1 MKKKLLTTG
10 AMVLLGLAVNAQS
23 VSAAGVPVSNSTV
36 VMTGGKDRWYSVDVN
51 MTSRFSNEQ
60 NIVAGDTVTYTLPA
74 ELGLKTVYEFDVTG
88 PDGQVIGHAVANPGT
103 KTIQVTFNDYF
114 ETHKLDK
121 SMFLTLRV
129 EWDTTVVPGGG
140 TYTLNIGGAN
150 GNASTVTI
158 EDDALPDKNEVLVQY
173 GNQDTENP
181 DQVNYDARV
190 NYRKDELTNV
200 EVTVKPE
207 ENQEIIGVKNVRLLS
222 DYKPFTVVRDLTE
235 DEYTWDKDKITIKQP
250 LLKDEMITFSYATRI
265 VKPVTDK
272 KVHSV
277 VALKSDNLQWDYN
290 AEVYLVSGSGSGH
303 GLGDKETPVDPV
315 EPRGS
320 ESTETSTV
328 ETSTTETSTTETST
342 IEVKTTEV
350 VTTEDSSAKETS
362 TTETSTTETSTTETS
377 TTETSTT
384 ETSTTEVKTTEVKT
398 TEVVTTE
405 DSSVKESEETTV
417 VPKDDSVVEV
427 ENKSTEA
434 ELPNTGTDA
443 STLTTILGTVFAALG
458 GLVVSKKK
466 N

>member
-23 VSAAGVPVSNSTV
+23 ISAAEVPVSNSTV

-74 ELGLKTVYEFDVTG
+74 ELGLKTMYEFDVTG
-88 PDGQVIGHAVANPGT
+88 PDSQVIGHAVANPGT

-158 EDDALPDKNEVLVQY
+158 EDDAMPDKNEVLVQY

-290 AEVYLVSGSGSGH
+290 AEVYLVSGSGH

-320 ESTETSTV
+320 ESTETT
-328 ETSTTETSTTETST
+328 TTETSTTETST
-342 IEVKTTEV
+342 T
-350 VTTEDSSAKETS
+350 ETS

-384 ETSTTEVKTTEVKT
+384 ETSTTEV
-398 TEVVTTE
+398 VTTE
-405 DSSVKESEETTV
+405 DSSVKETEQTTV
-417 VPKDDSVVEV
+417 APKDDSVVEV

-443 STLTTILGTVFAALG
+443 TTITTVLGTVFAAVG

>member
-23 VSAAGVPVSNSTV
+23 ISAAEVPVSNSTV

-60 NIVAGDTVTYTLPA
+60 NIVTGDTVTYTLPA

-290 AEVYLVSGSGSGH
+290 AEVYLVSGSGH

-315 EPRGS
+315 EPRGG
-320 ESTETSTV
+320 E
-328 ETSTTETSTTETST
+328 TTETSTTETST
-342 IEVKTTEV
+342 T
-350 VTTEDSSAKETS
+350 ETS

-384 ETSTTEVKTTEVKT
+384 ETSTTEVKTTEV
-398 TEVVTTE
+398 VTTE
-405 DSSVKESEETTV
+405 NSSVKETEQTTV
-417 VPKDDSVVEV
+417 APKDDSIVEF
-427 ENKSTEA
+427 EQKSTEA
-434 ELPNTGTDA
+434 ELPKTGTDA
-443 STLTTILGTVFAALG
+443 LTITTALGAVFATLG
-458 GLVVSKKK
+458 GLVVRKKK

>member
-1 MKKKLLTTG
+1 MLKMKKKLLTTG

-23 VSAAGVPVSNSTV
+23 VSAAEVPVSNSTV
-36 VMTGGKDRWYSVDVN
+36 VMTGGKDRWYSVNVN

-150 GNASTVTI
+150 GNTSTVTI

-290 AEVYLVSGSGSGH
+290 AEVYLVSGSGH

-320 ESTETSTV
+320 ESTETTTA
-328 ETSTTETSTTETST
+328 ETSTT
-342 IEVKTTEV
+342 K
-350 VTTEDSSAKETS
+350 TS

-377 TTETSTT
+377 TTETSA
-384 ETSTTEVKTTEVKT
+384 TEVKT

-405 DSSVKESEETTV
+405 DSSAKETEQTTV
-417 VPKDDSVVEV
+417 ASKDDSVVVLE
-427 ENKSTEA
+427 EKSTEA

-443 STLTTILGTVFAALG
+443 TTITTVLGTVFAALG
-458 GLVVSKKK
+458 GLVVNKKK

>member
-10 AMVLLGLAVNAQS
+10 AMVLLGLVVNAQG
-23 VSAAGVPVSNSTV
+23 VSAAEVSVSNSTV
-36 VMTGGKDRWYSVDVN
+36 VMTGGKDRWYSVNVD

-74 ELGLKTVYEFDVTG
+74 ELGLKTIYEFDVTG

-290 AEVYLVSGSGSGH
+290 AEVYLVSGSGH

-320 ESTETSTV
+320 ESTET
-328 ETSTTETSTTETST
+328 TT
-342 IEVKTTEV
+342 
-350 VTTEDSSAKETS
+350 A
-362 TTETSTTETSTTETS
+362 ETSTTETS

-384 ETSTTEVKTTEVKT
+384 ETSTTEVKTTEV
-398 TEVVTTE
+398 VTTE
-405 DSSVKESEETTV
+405 DSSGKETEQTFV
-417 VPKDDSVVEV
+417 APKDDSVVEV

-443 STLTTILGTVFAALG
+443 STITTILGAVFASLG

-466 N
+466 D

>member
-10 AMVLLGLAVNAQS
+10 AMVLLGLAVNAQG
-23 VSAAGVPVSNSTV
+23 VSAAEVPVSNSTV
-36 VMTGGKDRWYSVDVN
+36 VMTGGKDRWYSVNVD

-129 EWDTTVVPGGG
+129 EWDTSVVPGGG
-140 TYTLNIGGAN
+140 TYTLSIGGAN

-250 LLKDEMITFSYATRI
+250 LLKDEMITFSYSTRI
-265 VKPVTDK
+265 VKSVTDK

-277 VALKSDNLQWDYN
+277 VALNSDNLQWDYN
-290 AEVYLVSGSGSGH
+290 AEVYLVSGSGH

-315 EPRGS
+315 SPRGG
-320 ESTETSTV
+320 E
-328 ETSTTETSTTETST
+328 
-342 IEVKTTEV
+342 
-350 VTTEDSSAKETS
+350 

-384 ETSTTEVKTTEVKT
+384 ETSTTKTSTTETSTTETSTTETSTTEVKT
-398 TEVVTTE
+398 TEVATTE
-405 DSSVKESEETTV
+405 DSSAKETEQTTV
-417 VPKDDSVVEV
+417 APKDDSVVEV

-443 STLTTILGTVFAALG
+443 STITTILGAVFASLG

>member
-1 MKKKLLTTG
+1 
-10 AMVLLGLAVNAQS
+10 MVLLGLAVNAQS
-23 VSAAGVPVSNSTV
+23 VSAAEVPVSNSTV

-150 GNASTVTI
+150 GNSSTVTI
-158 EDDALPDKNEVLVQY
+158 EDDAMPDKNEVLVQY
-173 GNQDTENP
+173 GNQDTEHP

-207 ENQEIIGVKNVRLLS
+207 ENQEIIGVKDVRLLS
-222 DYKPFTVVRDLTE
+222 DYKPFTVVRNLTE

-250 LLKDEMITFSYATRI
+250 LLKDEMITFSYSTRI

-277 VALKSDNLQWDYN
+277 VALNSDNLQWDFN
-290 AEVYLVSGSGSGH
+290 AEVYLVSGSGY
-303 GLGDKETPVDPV
+303 GLGDKENPVEPV

-320 ESTETSTV
+320 ESTETST
-328 ETSTTETSTTETST
+328 T
-342 IEVKTTEV
+342 
-350 VTTEDSSAKETS
+350 ETS

-384 ETSTTEVKTTEVKT
+384 ETSTTEVET

-443 STLTTILGTVFAALG
+443 STITTIIGAVFASLG

-466 N
+466 K

>member
-23 VSAAGVPVSNSTV
+23 VSAAEVPVSNSTV

-150 GNASTVTI
+150 GNSSTVTI
-158 EDDALPDKNEVLVQY
+158 EDDAMPDKNEVLVQY
-173 GNQDTENP
+173 GNQDTEHP

-207 ENQEIIGVKNVRLLS
+207 ENQEIIGVKDVRLLS
-222 DYKPFTVVRDLTE
+222 DYKPFTVVRNLTE

-250 LLKDEMITFSYATRI
+250 LLKDEMITFSYSTRI

-277 VALKSDNLQWDYN
+277 VALNSDNLQWDFN
-290 AEVYLVSGSGSGH
+290 AEVYLVSGSGH

-320 ESTETSTV
+320 ESTETST
-328 ETSTTETSTTETST
+328 TETSTT
-342 IEVKTTEV
+342 
-350 VTTEDSSAKETS
+350 ETS

-384 ETSTTEVKTTEVKT
+384 ETSTTEVKTTEV
-398 TEVVTTE
+398 VTTE
-405 DSSVKESEETTV
+405 DSSAKETEQTSVT
-417 VPKDDSVVEV
+417 PKDDSVVEV
-427 ENKSTEA
+427 KNKSTEA

-443 STLTTILGTVFAALG
+443 STITTILGAVFTSLG
-458 GLVVSKKK
+458 GLVMSKKK

>member
-1 MKKKLLTTG
+1 MIRLMEKISKTKGEMLKMKKKLLTTG
-10 AMVLLGLAVNAQS
+10 AMVLLGLAVNAQG
-23 VSAAGVPVSNSTV
+23 VSAAEVPVSNSTV

-140 TYTLNIGGAN
+140 TYTLSIGGAN
-150 GNASTVTI
+150 GNSSTVTI

-222 DYKPFTVVRDLTE
+222 DYKPFTVVRNLTE

-250 LLKDEMITFSYATRI
+250 LLKDEMITFSYSTRI

-277 VALKSDNLQWDYN
+277 VALNSDNLQWDYN
-290 AEVYLVSGSGSGH
+290 AEVYLVSGSGH

-320 ESTETSTV
+320 ESTETST
-328 ETSTTETSTTETST
+328 TETSTT
-342 IEVKTTEV
+342 
-350 VTTEDSSAKETS
+350 ETS

-384 ETSTTEVKTTEVKT
+384 ETSTTEVKTTEV
-398 TEVVTTE
+398 VTTE
-405 DSSVKESEETTV
+405 DSSAKETEQTSVT
-417 VPKDDSVVEV
+417 PKDDSVVEV
-427 ENKSTEA
+427 KNKSTEA

-443 STLTTILGTVFAALG
+443 STITTILGAVFTSLG

>member
-10 AMVLLGLAVNAQS
+10 AMVLLGLTVNAQS
-23 VSAAGVPVSNSTV
+23 MSAAEVPVSNSTV

-150 GNASTVTI
+150 GNSSTVTI

-181 DQVNYDARV
+181 DRVNYDARV

-222 DYKPFTVVRDLTE
+222 DYKPFTVVRNLTE

-250 LLKDEMITFSYATRI
+250 LLKDEMITFSYSTRI
-265 VKPVTDK
+265 VKTVTDK

-277 VALKSDNLQWDYN
+277 VALNSDNLQWDYN
-290 AEVYLVSGSGSGH
+290 AEVYLVSGSGH
-303 GLGDKETPVDPV
+303 GLGDKETPVDTV

-320 ESTETSTV
+320 ESTET
-328 ETSTTETSTTETST
+328 TETT
-342 IEVKTTEV
+342 
-350 VTTEDSSAKETS
+350 
-362 TTETSTTETSTTETS
+362 

-384 ETSTTEVKTTEVKT
+384 ETSTTEVKTTEVA
-398 TEVVTTE
+398 TTE
-405 DSSVKESEETTV
+405 DSSAKETEQTTV
-417 VPKDDSVVEV
+417 APKDDFVVEV

-443 STLTTILGTVFAALG
+443 STITTILGAVFASLG

-466 N
+466 D

>member
-1 MKKKLLTTG
+1 MDKISKTKETCKNMKKKLLTTG

-23 VSAAGVPVSNSTV
+23 VSAAEVPVSNSTV
-36 VMTGGKDRWYSVDVN
+36 VMTGGKDRWYSVNVN

-129 EWDTTVVPGGG
+129 EWDTSVVPGGG

-250 LLKDEMITFSYATRI
+250 LLKDEMITFSYSTRI

-277 VALKSDNLQWDYN
+277 VALNSDNLQWDFN
-290 AEVYLVSGSGSGH
+290 AEVYLVSGSGH

-320 ESTETSTV
+320 ESTETT
-328 ETSTTETSTTETST
+328 TTETSTTETST
-342 IEVKTTEV
+342 T
-350 VTTEDSSAKETS
+350 ETS

-384 ETSTTEVKTTEVKT
+384 ETSTTEV
-398 TEVVTTE
+398 VTTE
-405 DSSVKESEETTV
+405 DLSAKETEQTTV
-417 VPKDDSVVEV
+417 APKDDSVVEV

-443 STLTTILGTVFAALG
+443 STITTILGTVFAALG
-458 GLVVSKKK
+458 GLVVNKKK

>member
-10 AMVLLGLAVNAQS
+10 AMVLLGLAVNAQG
-23 VSAAGVPVSNSTV
+23 VSAAEVPVSNSTV

-60 NIVAGDTVTYTLPA
+60 NIVTGDTVTYTLPA

-207 ENQEIIGVKNVRLLS
+207 ENQEIIGVKDVRLLS
-222 DYKPFTVVRDLTE
+222 DYKPFTVVRNLTE

-290 AEVYLVSGSGSGH
+290 AEVYLVSGSGH

-315 EPRGS
+315 EPRGG
-320 ESTETSTV
+320 ES
-328 ETSTTETSTTETST
+328 
-342 IEVKTTEV
+342 
-350 VTTEDSSAKETS
+350 
-362 TTETSTTETSTTETS
+362 TETSTTETSTTETS

-384 ETSTTEVKTTEVKT
+384 ETSTTQTSTTETSTTEPSSTETSTTKTST

-405 DSSVKESEETTV
+405 DSSAKETEQTSV
-417 VPKDDSVVEV
+417 ALKDDSVVEV

-443 STLTTILGTVFAALG
+443 TTITTILGAVFASLG
-458 GLVVSKKK
+458 GLVVGKKK

>member
-23 VSAAGVPVSNSTV
+23 VSAAEVPVSNSTV
-36 VMTGGKDRWYSVDVN
+36 VMTGGKDRWWSVSVN
-51 MTSRFSNEQ
+51 MTSHFSNEQ

-121 SMFLTLRV
+121 SMFLTLEV
-129 EWDTTVVPGGG
+129 SWDASVVPGGG
-140 TYTLNIGGAN
+140 TYTLSIGGAN

-158 EDDALPDKNEVLVQY
+158 EDDAMPDKNEVLTQY
-173 GNQDTENP
+173 GNQDKDNP
-181 DQVNYDARV
+181 DTVHYDARV

-200 EVTVKPE
+200 EVTVKPD
-207 ENQEIIGVKNVRLLS
+207 ENQEIIGVRDVRLVS
-222 DYKPFTVVRDLTE
+222 EYKPYTVVRNLTD
-235 DEYTWDKDKITIKQP
+235 DEYTWDKDKITIKQS
-250 LLKDEMITFSYATRI
+250 LLKDEMVTFSYDTKI
-265 VKPVTDK
+265 VKPVYDK
-272 KVHSV
+272 KIRSV
-277 VALKSDNLQWDYN
+277 VELKSDNLQWDYN
-290 AEVYLVSGSGSGH
+290 AEVYLVSGSGH

-320 ESTETSTV
+320 ESTET
-328 ETSTTETSTTETST
+328 TT
-342 IEVKTTEV
+342 
-350 VTTEDSSAKETS
+350 A
-362 TTETSTTETSTTETS
+362 ETSTTETS

-384 ETSTTEVKTTEVKT
+384 ETSTTEVKTTEVA
-398 TEVVTTE
+398 TTE
-405 DSSVKESEETTV
+405 DSSAKETEQTTV
-417 VPKDDSVVEV
+417 APKDDSVVEV

-443 STLTTILGTVFAALG
+443 STITTILGAVFASLG

>member
-1 MKKKLLTTG
+1 
-10 AMVLLGLAVNAQS
+10 MVLLGLAVNAQS
-23 VSAAGVPVSNSTV
+23 ISAAEVPVSNSTV

-60 NIVAGDTVTYTLPA
+60 NIVTGDTVTYTLPA

-158 EDDALPDKNEVLVQY
+158 EDDAMPDKNEVLVQY

-181 DQVNYDARV
+181 DQVNYNARV

-272 KVHSV
+272 KVHSF

-290 AEVYLVSGSGSGH
+290 AEVYLVSGSGY
-303 GLGDKETPVDPV
+303 GLGDKENLV
-315 EPRGS
+315 EPVSPRGG
-320 ESTETSTV
+320 ETTETSTTETSTT

-342 IEVKTTEV
+342 I
-350 VTTEDSSAKETS
+350 
-362 TTETSTTETSTTETS
+362 ETSTTETSTTETS

-384 ETSTTEVKTTEVKT
+384 ETSTTEVVT

-417 VPKDDSVVEV
+417 APKDDSVDEA

-443 STLTTILGTVFAALG
+443 STITTILGAVFASLG

-466 N
+466 KKN

>member
-10 AMVLLGLAVNAQS
+10 AMVLLGFAVNAQG
-23 VSAAGVPVSNSTV
+23 VSAAEVPVSNSTV

-60 NIVAGDTVTYTLPA
+60 NIVAGDTVTYSLPA
-74 ELGLKTVYEFDVTG
+74 ELGLKTMYEFDVTG

-129 EWDTTVVPGGG
+129 EWDTSVVPGGG

-158 EDDALPDKNEVLVQY
+158 EDDAMPDKNEVLVQY

-207 ENQEIIGVKNVRLLS
+207 ENQEIIGVKDVRLLS
-222 DYKPFTVVRDLTE
+222 DYKPFTVVRNLTE

-250 LLKDEMITFSYATRI
+250 LLKDEMITFSYSTRI

-277 VALKSDNLQWDYN
+277 VALNSDNLQWDFN
-290 AEVYLVSGSGSGH
+290 AEVYLVSGSGY
-303 GLGDKETPVDPV
+303 GLGDKENLV
-315 EPRGS
+315 EPVSPRGG
-320 ESTETSTV
+320 E
-328 ETSTTETSTTETST
+328 
-342 IEVKTTEV
+342 
-350 VTTEDSSAKETS
+350 

-384 ETSTTEVKTTEVKT
+384 ETSTTEVKTTEV
-398 TEVVTTE
+398 VTTE
-405 DSSVKESEETTV
+405 DSSVKESEQTTIA
-417 VPKDDSVVEV
+417 PKDDSVVVLE
-427 ENKSTEA
+427 EKSTEA

-443 STLTTILGTVFAALG
+443 TTITTVLGTVFAALG
-458 GLVVSKKK
+458 GLVVNKKK

>member
-23 VSAAGVPVSNSTV
+23 VSAAEVPVSNSTV

-60 NIVAGDTVTYTLPA
+60 NIVTGDTVTYTLPA

-140 TYTLNIGGAN
+140 TYTLSIGGAN

-277 VALKSDNLQWDYN
+277 VALKSDNLQWDFN
-290 AEVYLVSGSGSGH
+290 AEVYLVSGSGY
-303 GLGDKETPVDPV
+303 GLGDKENLV
-315 EPRGS
+315 EPVSPRGG
-320 ESTETSTV
+320 E
-328 ETSTTETSTTETST
+328 TTETN
-342 IEVKTTEV
+342 
-350 VTTEDSSAKETS
+350 
-362 TTETSTTETSTTETS
+362 TTETS

-384 ETSTTEVKTTEVKT
+384 ETSTTEVKTTEV
-398 TEVVTTE
+398 VTTE
-405 DSSVKESEETTV
+405 DSSAKETEQTTV
-417 VPKDDSVVEV
+417 APKDDSVVVLE
-427 ENKSTEA
+427 EKSTEA

-443 STLTTILGTVFAALG
+443 TTITTVLGTVFAALG
-458 GLVVSKKK
+458 GLVVNKKK

>member
-1 MKKKLLTTG
+1 MDKISKTKETCKNMKKKLLTTG

-23 VSAAGVPVSNSTV
+23 ISAAEVPVSNSTV

-250 LLKDEMITFSYATRI
+250 LLKDEMITFSYSTRI

-277 VALKSDNLQWDYN
+277 VALNSDNLQWDYN
-290 AEVYLVSGSGSGH
+290 AEVYLVSGSGH

-320 ESTETSTV
+320 ESTET
-328 ETSTTETSTTETST
+328 TT
-342 IEVKTTEV
+342 
-350 VTTEDSSAKETS
+350 AETS
-362 TTETSTTETSTTETS
+362 TTETSTTETSTTETSTNETS

-384 ETSTTEVKTTEVKT
+384 ETSTTEVKTTEV
-398 TEVVTTE
+398 VTTE
-405 DSSVKESEETTV
+405 DSSAKETEQTFV
-417 VPKDDSVVEV
+417 APKDDSVVEV

-434 ELPNTGTDA
+434 ELPNTGTDT
-443 STLTTILGTVFAALG
+443 STITTILGAVFASLG

>member
-23 VSAAGVPVSNSTV
+23 VSAAEVPVSNSTV

-129 EWDTTVVPGGG
+129 EWDTSVVPGGG

-158 EDDALPDKNEVLVQY
+158 EDDAMPDKNEVLVQY

-181 DQVNYDARV
+181 NQVNYDARV

-207 ENQEIIGVKNVRLLS
+207 ENQEIIGVKDVRLLS
-222 DYKPFTVVRDLTE
+222 DYKPFTVVRNLTE

-250 LLKDEMITFSYATRI
+250 LLKDEMITFSYSTRI

-277 VALKSDNLQWDYN
+277 VALKSDNLQWDFN
-290 AEVYLVSGSGSGH
+290 AEVYLVSGSGY

-320 ESTETSTV
+320 EST
-328 ETSTTETSTTETST
+328 
-342 IEVKTTEV
+342 
-350 VTTEDSSAKETS
+350 ETS

-384 ETSTTEVKTTEVKT
+384 ETSTTEVKTTETSTTETSTTEVKT

-405 DSSVKESEETTV
+405 DSSAKETEETTV
-417 VPKDDSVVEV
+417 APKDDSVVVLQE
-427 ENKSTEA
+427 KSTEA

-443 STLTTILGTVFAALG
+443 TTITTVLGTVFAALG

>member
-1 MKKKLLTTG
+1 MDKISKTKETCKNMKKKLLTTG
-10 AMVLLGLAVNAQS
+10 AVVLLGLAVNAQS
-23 VSAAGVPVSNSTV
+23 VSAAEVPVSNSTV

-150 GNASTVTI
+150 GNSSTVTI
-158 EDDALPDKNEVLVQY
+158 EDDAMPDKNEVLVQY
-173 GNQDTENP
+173 GNQDTEHP

-207 ENQEIIGVKNVRLLS
+207 ENQEIIGVKDVRLLS
-222 DYKPFTVVRDLTE
+222 DYKPFTVVRNLTE
-235 DEYTWDKDKITIKQP
+235 DEYTWDKDKIIIKQP

-290 AEVYLVSGSGSGH
+290 AEVYLVSGSGH

-320 ESTETSTV
+320 ESTET
-328 ETSTTETSTTETST
+328 TT
-342 IEVKTTEV
+342 
-350 VTTEDSSAKETS
+350 A
-362 TTETSTTETSTTETS
+362 ETSTTETSTTETS

-405 DSSVKESEETTV
+405 DSSAKETEQTSV
-417 VPKDDSVVEV
+417 APKDDSVVEV

>member
-23 VSAAGVPVSNSTV
+23 ISAAEVPVSNSTV

-60 NIVAGDTVTYTLPA
+60 NIVTGDTVTYTLPA

-250 LLKDEMITFSYATRI
+250 LLKDEMITFSYSTRI

-277 VALKSDNLQWDYN
+277 VALNSDNLQWDFN
-290 AEVYLVSGSGSGH
+290 AEVYLVSGSGY
-303 GLGDKETPVDPV
+303 GLGDKENPVEPV

-320 ESTETSTV
+320 ESTETST
-328 ETSTTETSTTETST
+328 T
-342 IEVKTTEV
+342 
-350 VTTEDSSAKETS
+350 ETS

-384 ETSTTEVKTTEVKT
+384 ETSTTEVKTTEVVT

-443 STLTTILGTVFAALG
+443 STITTILGAVFASLG

-466 N
+466 K

>member
-23 VSAAGVPVSNSTV
+23 VSAAEVPVSNSTV

-129 EWDTTVVPGGG
+129 EWDTSVVPGGG

-250 LLKDEMITFSYATRI
+250 LLKDEMITFSYSTRI

-277 VALKSDNLQWDYN
+277 VALNSDNLQWDFN
-290 AEVYLVSGSGSGH
+290 AEVYLVSGSGH

-320 ESTETSTV
+320 ESTETT
-328 ETSTTETSTTETST
+328 
-342 IEVKTTEV
+342 
-350 VTTEDSSAKETS
+350 

-384 ETSTTEVKTTEVKT
+384 ETGTPETSTTETSTTEAKT

-405 DSSVKESEETTV
+405 DSSAKETEQTTV
-417 VPKDDSVVEV
+417 APKDDSVVEL
-427 ENKSTEA
+427 EKKSTEA

-443 STLTTILGTVFAALG
+443 STITTILGAVFASLG

>member
-10 AMVLLGLAVNAQS
+10 AVVLLGLAVNAQS
-23 VSAAGVPVSNSTV
+23 VSAAEVPVSNSTV
-36 VMTGGKDRWYSVDVN
+36 VMTGGKDRWYSVNVN

-150 GNASTVTI
+150 GNSSTVTI
-158 EDDALPDKNEVLVQY
+158 EDDAMPDKNEVLVQY

-207 ENQEIIGVKNVRLLS
+207 ENQEIIGVKDVRLLS
-222 DYKPFTVVRDLTE
+222 DYKPFTVVRNLTE
-235 DEYTWDKDKITIKQP
+235 DEYSWDKDKITIKQP
-250 LLKDEMITFSYATRI
+250 LLKDEMITFSYSTRI

-277 VALKSDNLQWDYN
+277 VALNSDNLQWDFN
-290 AEVYLVSGSGSGH
+290 AEVYLVSGSGY
-303 GLGDKETPVDPV
+303 GLGDKENPVEPV

-320 ESTETSTV
+320 ESTETST
-328 ETSTTETSTTETST
+328 TETSTTATST
-342 IEVKTTEV
+342 I
-350 VTTEDSSAKETS
+350 
-362 TTETSTTETSTTETS
+362 ETSTTETS

-384 ETSTTEVKTTEVKT
+384 ETSTTEVKTTEV
-398 TEVVTTE
+398 VTTE
-405 DSSVKESEETTV
+405 DSSAKESEETTV
-417 VPKDDSVVEV
+417 APKDDSVVEV
-427 ENKSTEA
+427 EKKSTEA

-443 STLTTILGTVFAALG
+443 TTITTVLGTVFAALG
-458 GLVVSKKK
+458 GLVVNKKK

>member
-1 MKKKLLTTG
+1 MIRLMEKISKTKGEMLKMKKKLLTTG
-10 AMVLLGLAVNAQS
+10 AMVLLGLVANAQS
-23 VSAAGVPVSNSTV
+23 VSAAEVPVSNSTV
-36 VMTGGKDRWYSVDVN
+36 VMTGGKDRWYSVNVN

-200 EVTVKPE
+200 ELTVKPE

-290 AEVYLVSGSGSGH
+290 AEVYLVSGSGH

-315 EPRGS
+315 EPRGG
-320 ESTETSTV
+320 ETT
-328 ETSTTETSTTETST
+328 
-342 IEVKTTEV
+342 
-350 VTTEDSSAKETS
+350 ETS

-384 ETSTTEVKTTEVKT
+384 ETSTTETSTTETSTIEVKT

-405 DSSVKESEETTV
+405 DSSVKETEQTTV
-417 VPKDDSVVEV
+417 APKDDSIVEF
-427 ENKSTEA
+427 EQKSTEV

-443 STLTTILGTVFAALG
+443 STITTILGAVFASLG
-458 GLVVSKKK
+458 GLVVGKKK

>member
-23 VSAAGVPVSNSTV
+23 VSAAEVPVSNSTV

-60 NIVAGDTVTYTLPA
+60 NIVTGDTVTYTLPA

-129 EWDTTVVPGGG
+129 EWDTSVVLGGG
-140 TYTLNIGGAN
+140 TYNLSIGGAN

-207 ENQEIIGVKNVRLLS
+207 ENQEIIGVKDVRLLS
-222 DYKPFTVVRDLTE
+222 DYKPFTVVRNLTE

-277 VALKSDNLQWDYN
+277 VALNSDNLQWDFN
-290 AEVYLVSGSGSGH
+290 AEVYLVSGSGH

-320 ESTETSTV
+320 ESTETTTIETSST
-328 ETSTTETSTTETST
+328 ETSTTETSTT
-342 IEVKTTEV
+342 EVKTTEV
-350 VTTEDSSAKETS
+350 VTTEDSSAKET
-362 TTETSTTETSTTETS
+362 EQ
-377 TTETSTT
+377 
-384 ETSTTEVKTTEVKT
+384 
-398 TEVVTTE
+398 
-405 DSSVKESEETTV
+405 TTV
-417 VPKDDSVVEV
+417 ASKDDSVVEV
-427 ENKSTEA
+427 DNKSTEA

-443 STLTTILGTVFAALG
+443 STITTILGAVFASLG

>member
-10 AMVLLGLAVNAQS
+10 AVVLLGLAVNAQS
-23 VSAAGVPVSNSTV
+23 VSAAEVPVSNSTV
-36 VMTGGKDRWYSVDVN
+36 VMTGGKDRWYSVNVN

-235 DEYTWDKDKITIKQP
+235 DEYSWDKDKITIKQP

-290 AEVYLVSGSGSGH
+290 AEVYLVSGSGY
-303 GLGDKETPVDPV
+303 GLGDKENLV
-315 EPRGS
+315 EPVSPRGG
-320 ESTETSTV
+320 E
-328 ETSTTETSTTETST
+328 TTETN
-342 IEVKTTEV
+342 
-350 VTTEDSSAKETS
+350 

-377 TTETSTT
+377 TNETSTTQTSTT
-384 ETSTTEVKTTEVKT
+384 ETSTTEPSSTETST

-405 DSSVKESEETTV
+405 DSSAKETEQTTV
-417 VPKDDSVVEV
+417 APKDDSVVEV
-427 ENKSTEA
+427 GNKSTEA

-443 STLTTILGTVFAALG
+443 TTITTILGAVFASLG

>member
-23 VSAAGVPVSNSTV
+23 VSAAEVPVSNSTV

-150 GNASTVTI
+150 GNSSTVTI
-158 EDDALPDKNEVLVQY
+158 EDDAMPDKNEVLVQY
-173 GNQDTENP
+173 GNQDTEHP

-207 ENQEIIGVKNVRLLS
+207 ENQEIIGVKDVRLLS
-222 DYKPFTVVRDLTE
+222 DYKPFTVVRNLTE

-250 LLKDEMITFSYATRI
+250 LLKDEMITFSYSTRI

-277 VALKSDNLQWDYN
+277 VALNSDNLQWDFN
-290 AEVYLVSGSGSGH
+290 AEVYLVSGSGY

-315 EPRGS
+315 SPRGG
-320 ESTETSTV
+320 ETT
-328 ETSTTETSTTETST
+328 
-342 IEVKTTEV
+342 
-350 VTTEDSSAKETS
+350 ETS

-384 ETSTTEVKTTEVKT
+384 ETSTTETC
-398 TEVVTTE
+398 
-405 DSSVKESEETTV
+405 D
-417 VPKDDSVVEV
+417 
-427 ENKSTEA
+427 
-434 ELPNTGTDA
+434 
-443 STLTTILGTVFAALG
+443 
-458 GLVVSKKK
+458 
-466 N
+466 

>member
-10 AMVLLGLAVNAQS
+10 AMVLLGLTVNAQS
-23 VSAAGVPVSNSTV
+23 VSAAEVPVSNSTV

-129 EWDTTVVPGGG
+129 EWDTSVVPGGG

-290 AEVYLVSGSGSGH
+290 AEVYLVSGSGH
-303 GLGDKETPVDPV
+303 GLGDKENVVEPV
-315 EPRGS
+315 EPRGG
-320 ESTETSTV
+320 ES
-328 ETSTTETSTTETST
+328 TETSTTET
-342 IEVKTTEV
+342 TT
-350 VTTEDSSAKETS
+350 A
-362 TTETSTTETSTTETS
+362 ETSTTETSTTETS

-384 ETSTTEVKTTEVKT
+384 ETSTTEVKTPEVA
-398 TEVVTTE
+398 TTE
-405 DSSVKESEETTV
+405 DSSAKETEQTTV
-417 VPKDDSVVEV
+417 APKDDSVVEV

-443 STLTTILGTVFAALG
+443 STITTILGAVFASLG

>member
-10 AMVLLGLAVNAQS
+10 AMVLLGLTVNAQS
-23 VSAAGVPVSNSTV
+23 VSAAEVPVSNSTV

-207 ENQEIIGVKNVRLLS
+207 ENQEIIGVKDVRLLS
-222 DYKPFTVVRDLTE
+222 DYKPFTVVRNLTE
-235 DEYTWDKDKITIKQP
+235 DEYAWDKDKITIKQP
-250 LLKDEMITFSYATRI
+250 LLKDEMITFSYSTRI

-290 AEVYLVSGSGSGH
+290 AEVYLVSGSGH
-303 GLGDKETPVDPV
+303 GLGLGGEETPVDPV

-320 ESTETSTV
+320 ESTETSTT

-342 IEVKTTEV
+342 TETSTTETS
-350 VTTEDSSAKETS
+350 TTETSTTETSTTETS

-384 ETSTTEVKTTEVKT
+384 ETSTTEV
-398 TEVVTTE
+398 VTTE
-405 DSSVKESEETTV
+405 DSSAKETEQTSV
-417 VPKDDSVVEV
+417 APKDDSVDEA

-443 STLTTILGTVFAALG
+443 STITTVLGAVFTALG

>member
-1 MKKKLLTTG
+1 
-10 AMVLLGLAVNAQS
+10 MVLLGLAVNAQS
-23 VSAAGVPVSNSTV
+23 ISAAEVLVSNSTV
-36 VMTGGKDRWYSVDVN
+36 VMTVGKDRWYSVDVN

-129 EWDTTVVPGGG
+129 EWDTSVVPGGG

-265 VKPVTDK
+265 MKPVTDK

-290 AEVYLVSGSGSGH
+290 AEVYLVSGSGH

-320 ESTETSTV
+320 ESTETTTA
-328 ETSTTETSTTETST
+328 ETSTT
-342 IEVKTTEV
+342 
-350 VTTEDSSAKETS
+350 ETS

-384 ETSTTEVKTTEVKT
+384 ETSTTEV
-398 TEVVTTE
+398 VTTE
-405 DSSVKESEETTV
+405 DSSAKETEQTTV
-417 VPKDDSVVEV
+417 APKDDSVVEV

-443 STLTTILGTVFAALG
+443 STITTILGAVIASLG

>member
-1 MKKKLLTTG
+1 
-10 AMVLLGLAVNAQS
+10 MVLLGFAANAQG
-23 VSAAGVPVSNSTV
+23 VSAAEVPVSNSTV

-60 NIVAGDTVTYTLPA
+60 NIVTGDTVTYTLPA

-129 EWDTTVVPGGG
+129 EWDTSVVPGGG

-222 DYKPFTVVRDLTE
+222 DYKPFTVVRNLTE

-265 VKPVTDK
+265 VKLVTDK

-290 AEVYLVSGSGSGH
+290 AEVYLVSGSGY
-303 GLGDKETPVDPV
+303 GLGDKENVVEPV

-320 ESTETSTV
+320 ESTETSTT
-328 ETSTTETSTTETST
+328 ETSTTETSTT
-342 IEVKTTEV
+342 
-350 VTTEDSSAKETS
+350 ETS

-384 ETSTTEVKTTEVKT
+384 ETSTTEVKTTE
-398 TEVVTTE
+398 

-417 VPKDDSVVEV
+417 APKDDSVVEV
-427 ENKSTEA
+427 EKKSTEA

-443 STLTTILGTVFAALG
+443 TTITTVLGTVFTALG

-466 N
+466 D

>member
-1 MKKKLLTTG
+1 MIQLIDKIQKQKEKCTKMKKKLLTTG
-10 AMVLLGLAVNAQS
+10 AMVLLGLAVNAQG
-23 VSAAGVPVSNSTV
+23 VSAAEVPVSNSTV

-60 NIVAGDTVTYTLPA
+60 NIVTGDTVTYTLPA

-129 EWDTTVVPGGG
+129 EWDTSVVPGGG

-158 EDDALPDKNEVLVQY
+158 EDDAMPDKNEVLVQY

-290 AEVYLVSGSGSGH
+290 AEVYLVSGSGH

-320 ESTETSTV
+320 ESTET
-328 ETSTTETSTTETST
+328 TT
-342 IEVKTTEV
+342 
-350 VTTEDSSAKETS
+350 A
-362 TTETSTTETSTTETS
+362 ETSTTETSTTETS

-384 ETSTTEVKTTEVKT
+384 ETSTTEVKTTEV
-398 TEVVTTE
+398 VTTE
-405 DSSVKESEETTV
+405 DSSAKETEQTSV
-417 VPKDDSVVEV
+417 APKDDSVVEV

-443 STLTTILGTVFAALG
+443 STITTILGAVFASLG
-458 GLVVSKKK
+458 GLVVRKKK

>member
-1 MKKKLLTTG
+1 MDKIQKQKEKCTKMKKKLLTTG
-10 AMVLLGLAVNAQS
+10 AMVLLGLAVNAQG
-23 VSAAGVPVSNSTV
+23 VSAAEVPVSNSTV

-129 EWDTTVVPGGG
+129 EWDTSVVPGGG

-290 AEVYLVSGSGSGH
+290 AEVYLVSGSGH

-320 ESTETSTV
+320 ESTETSTT
-328 ETSTTETSTTETST
+328 ETSTTETNTTETSTTETNTSETST
-342 IEVKTTEV
+342 SETSTTEV
-350 VTTEDSSAKETS
+350 VTTEDSSAKETEQ
-362 TTETSTTETSTTETS
+362 TF
-377 TTETSTT
+377 
-384 ETSTTEVKTTEVKT
+384 VA
-398 TEVVTTE
+398 
-405 DSSVKESEETTV
+405 
-417 VPKDDSVVEV
+417 PKDDSVVEV

-443 STLTTILGTVFAALG
+443 STITTILGAVFASLG

>member
-1 MKKKLLTTG
+1 MLKMKKKLLTTG

-23 VSAAGVPVSNSTV
+23 VSAAEVPVSNSTV

-88 PDGQVIGHAVANPGT
+88 PDGQVIGHAIANPGT
-103 KTIQVTFNDYF
+103 KTIQVTFNNYF

-121 SMFLTLRV
+121 SMFLTLQV
-129 EWDTTVVPGGG
+129 SWDTSIVPGGG
-140 TYTLNIGGAN
+140 TYNLSIGGAN

-158 EDDALPDKNEVLVQY
+158 EDDAMPDKNEVLVQY

-207 ENQEIIGVKNVRLLS
+207 ENQEIIGVKDVRLLS
-222 DYKPFTVVRDLTE
+222 DYKPFTVVRNLTE

-290 AEVYLVSGSGSGH
+290 AEVYLVSGSGY

-315 EPRGS
+315 SPRGG
-320 ESTETSTV
+320 E
-328 ETSTTETSTTETST
+328 
-342 IEVKTTEV
+342 
-350 VTTEDSSAKETS
+350 

-384 ETSTTEVKTTEVKT
+384 ETSKTEVKT

-405 DSSVKESEETTV
+405 DSSAKETEQTTV
-417 VPKDDSVVEV
+417 ASKDDSVVVLE
-427 ENKSTEA
+427 EKSTEA

-443 STLTTILGTVFAALG
+443 TTITTVLGTVFAALG
-458 GLVVSKKK
+458 GLVVNKKK

>member
-10 AMVLLGLAVNAQS
+10 AMVLLGLVVNAQG
-23 VSAAGVPVSNSTV
+23 VSAAEVPVSNSTV
-36 VMTGGKDRWYSVDVN
+36 VMTGGKDRWYSVNVD

-60 NIVAGDTVTYTLPA
+60 NIIAGDTVTYTLPA
-74 ELGLKTVYEFDVTG
+74 ELGLKTIYEFDVTG

-129 EWDTTVVPGGG
+129 EWDTSVVPGGG

-222 DYKPFTVVRDLTE
+222 DYKPFTVVRNLTE
-235 DEYTWDKDKITIKQP
+235 DEYSWDKDKITIKQP
-250 LLKDEMITFSYATRI
+250 LLKDEMITFSYSTRI

-277 VALKSDNLQWDYN
+277 VALNSDNLQWDFN
-290 AEVYLVSGSGSGH
+290 AEVYLVSGSGH

-320 ESTETSTV
+320 ESTETT
-328 ETSTTETSTTETST
+328 TTETSS
-342 IEVKTTEV
+342 
-350 VTTEDSSAKETS
+350 
-362 TTETSTTETSTTETS
+362 TETSTTETSTTEKS
-377 TTETSTT
+377 TTETSST
-384 ETSTTEVKTTEVKT
+384 ETSTTEVKTTEVA
-398 TEVVTTE
+398 TTE
-405 DSSVKESEETTV
+405 DSSAKETEQTTV
-417 VPKDDSVVEV
+417 VPKDDSVVVLE
-427 ENKSTEA
+427 EKSTEA

-443 STLTTILGTVFAALG
+443 STITTILGTVFAALG

-466 N
+466 KKN

>member
-10 AMVLLGLAVNAQS
+10 AMVLLGLVVNAQG
-23 VSAAGVPVSNSTV
+23 VSAAEVPVSNSTV

-60 NIVAGDTVTYTLPA
+60 NIVTGDTVTYTLPA

-129 EWDTTVVPGGG
+129 EWDTSVVPGGG

-207 ENQEIIGVKNVRLLS
+207 ENQEIIGVKDVRLLS
-222 DYKPFTVVRDLTE
+222 DYKPFTVVRNLTE
-235 DEYTWDKDKITIKQP
+235 DEYSWDKDKITIKQP
-250 LLKDEMITFSYATRI
+250 LLKDEMITFSYSTRI

-277 VALKSDNLQWDYN
+277 VALNSDNLQWDFN
-290 AEVYLVSGSGSGH
+290 AEVYLVSGSGY
-303 GLGDKETPVDPV
+303 GLGDKENPVEPV

-320 ESTETSTV
+320 ESTETST
-328 ETSTTETSTTETST
+328 TETSTT
-342 IEVKTTEV
+342 
-350 VTTEDSSAKETS
+350 A
-362 TTETSTTETSTTETS
+362 TSTTETS

-384 ETSTTEVKTTEVKT
+384 ETSTTEVKTTEV
-398 TEVVTTE
+398 VTTE
-405 DSSVKESEETTV
+405 DSSAKESEETTV
-417 VPKDDSVVEV
+417 APKDDSVVEV
-427 ENKSTEA
+427 EKKSTEA

-443 STLTTILGTVFAALG
+443 TTITTVLGTVFAALG
-458 GLVVSKKK
+458 GLVVNKKK

>member
-10 AMVLLGLAVNAQS
+10 AMVLLGLAVNAQG
-23 VSAAGVPVSNSTV
+23 VSAAEVPVSNSTV

-60 NIVAGDTVTYTLPA
+60 NIVTGDTVTYTLPA

-207 ENQEIIGVKNVRLLS
+207 ENQEIIGVKDVRLLS
-222 DYKPFTVVRDLTE
+222 DYKPFTVVRNLTE

-290 AEVYLVSGSGSGH
+290 AEVYLVSGSGH

-315 EPRGS
+315 EPRGG
-320 ESTETSTV
+320 EST
-328 ETSTTETSTTETST
+328 ETSTTETSTTQTSTTETST
-342 IEVKTTEV
+342 TEPSSTETSTTKTSTTEV
-350 VTTEDSSAKETS
+350 VTTEDSSAKET
-362 TTETSTTETSTTETS
+362 EQTS
-377 TTETSTT
+377 
-384 ETSTTEVKTTEVKT
+384 VAL
-398 TEVVTTE
+398 
-405 DSSVKESEETTV
+405 
-417 VPKDDSVVEV
+417 KDDSVVEV

-443 STLTTILGTVFAALG
+443 TTITTILGAVFASLG
-458 GLVVSKKK
+458 GLVVGKKK

>member
-1 MKKKLLTTG
+1 
-10 AMVLLGLAVNAQS
+10 MVLLGFAVNAQS
-23 VSAAGVPVSNSTV
+23 VSAAEVPVSNSTV

-103 KTIQVTFNDYF
+103 KTIQVTFNNYF

-121 SMFLTLRV
+121 SMFLTLQV
-129 EWDTTVVPGGG
+129 SWDTSVVPGGG
-140 TYTLNIGGAN
+140 TYNLSIGGAN

-158 EDDALPDKNEVLVQY
+158 EDDAMPDKNEVLVQY

-277 VALKSDNLQWDYN
+277 VALKSDNLQWDFN
-290 AEVYLVSGSGSGH
+290 AEVYLVSGSGH

-320 ESTETSTV
+320 ESTETTTAETSTA

-342 IEVKTTEV
+342 TEVKTTEV

-384 ETSTTEVKTTEVKT
+384 E
-398 TEVVTTE
+398 VVTTE
-405 DSSVKESEETTV
+405 DSSAKEIEQTSV
-417 VPKDDSVVEV
+417 APKDDSVVEV

-434 ELPNTGTDA
+434 ELPNTSTDA
-443 STLTTILGTVFAALG
+443 STITTILGAVFASLG

-466 N
+466 KKN